1 MSRNSCHHQS
11 FCQLALVGMLMLHA
25 EVNTLRPRQMT
36 IIFQTTLSNSFSWM
50 KMLEVWL
57 KFHWSLYLKVQL
69 IFFWSLVQMKACR
82 RPGDKPL
89 SEPVMVRLST
99 HICVTRSQLV
109 KWKVLSYSIVML
121 CNIVM
126 LQYISNDTSKFLYNG
141 FCCTQ
146 ESNEE
151 GRSQIIFVAE
161 KWSCTVIYVVPFS
174 GGGRLGRLCVAC
186 GRISISTTL
195 QNPYQIH
202 CKYFLL
208 IPWHVWCRCS
218 PWKAL

>member
-1 MSRNSCHHQS
+1 MWTGQLRINPYSIIWPRDYQVPGLAQYIFGAHTRNSCHHQS

-25 EVNTLRPRQMT
+25 EANTLRPRQMT

-57 KFHWSLYLKVQL
+57 KFHWNLYLKVQ
-69 IFFWSLVQMKACR
+69 C
-82 RPGDKPL
+82 
-89 SEPVMVRLST
+89 
-99 HICVTRSQLV
+99 
-109 KWKVLSYSIVML
+109 
-121 CNIVM
+121 
-126 LQYISNDTSKFLYNG
+126 NDTSKFFYNG

-151 GRSQIIFVAE
+151 GRPQIIFVAE

-174 GGGRLGRLCVAC
+174 GGGRLGRLCVVC